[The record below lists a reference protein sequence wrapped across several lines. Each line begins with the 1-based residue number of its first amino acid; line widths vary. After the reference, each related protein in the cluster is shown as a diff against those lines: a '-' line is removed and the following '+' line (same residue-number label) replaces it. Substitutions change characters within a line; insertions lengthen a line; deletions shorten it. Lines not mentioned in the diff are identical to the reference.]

1 MRFACLLAC
10 KEARKSEN
18 PERLPIEAELNEGLI
33 VLKARLTGVLAPTM
47 MVWSLQ
53 STV

>member
-47 MVWSLQ
+47 VVWPLQ